1 MISFSKAN
9 PLYDLL
15 NPSMLKPTQ
24 EIKKPRKRKS
34 TLGERKEHEM
44 TRDTVDR
51 ITFDEMR
58 LVYEKNTWVRACI
71 DKIVTRLA
79 LIPPKLYPIEQANS
93 KHNNTP
99 ASYKPSD
106 EQLKHIEEV
115 AEFLIN
121 PNSSRES
128 FGSIRQKVDRDLL
141 MYDAGS
147 IEIVRG
153 ENGLPAEMFAMEGA
167 SIMLSTDQAGNFTDY
182 KKAYFERVEEDPT
195 GLWYGIDELIY
206 LVMNPRSGTPYGTSK
221 VETLARTVVNA
232 HKIENYN
239 ADLF

>member
-24 EIKKPRKRKS
+24 EVKKPRKRKS
-34 TLGERKEHEM
+34 TLGAKKEFEM
-44 TRDTVDR
+44 HRTTIDK
-51 ITFDEMR
+51 ITFEEMR
-58 LVYEKNTWVRACI
+58 LVYEKNTWVRACV

-106 EQLKHIEEV
+106 EQLQHIEEV

-121 PNSSRES
+121 PNASTKAAFS
-128 FGSIRQKVDRDLL
+128 V
-141 MYDAGS
+141 
-147 IEIVRG
+147 
-153 ENGLPAEMFAMEGA
+153 A
-167 SIMLSTDQAGNFTDY
+167 SIIVFIASL
-182 KKAYFERVEEDPT
+182 
-195 GLWYGIDELIY
+195 
-206 LVMNPRSGTPYGTSK
+206 
-221 VETLARTVVNA
+221 
-232 HKIENYN
+232 
-239 ADLF
+239 